1 MVSTD
6 LVDDH
11 SSAWQ
16 ECQEQRKLWGGR
28 GHGGRGVRFTGE
40 NDDNVHLPSVSLQ
53 FKGNELLVD
62 SIMDIIR
69 GHRYGLLGRNGVG
82 KSTLLRQLA
91 AHAIPGIPH
100 GLRICLVRRE
110 DQTALEA
117 LLEAD
122 TDRILLLDEMEKV
135 EYEIEKG
142 VKLQENSLRLGN
154 IVAELDVIDADGA
167 EDRAKEI
174 LRGLSF
180 TAAMIDASTA
190 SLSE

>member
-100 GLRICLVRRE
+100 GLRICLVQQQIQGRE
-110 DQTALEA
+110 A
-117 LLEAD
+117 
-122 TDRILLLDEMEKV
+122 
-135 EYEIEKG
+135 
-142 VKLQENSLRLGN
+142 
-154 IVAELDVIDADGA
+154 
-167 EDRAKEI
+167 
-174 LRGLSF
+174 
-180 TAAMIDASTA
+180 
-190 SLSE
+190 

>member
-1 MVSTD
+1 
-6 LVDDH
+6 
-11 SSAWQ
+11 
-16 ECQEQRKLWGGR
+16 
-28 GHGGRGVRFTGE
+28 VRFTGE

-100 GLRICLVRRE
+100 GLRICLVQQQLQGRE

-122 TDRILLLDEMEKV
+122 TDRILLLEEMEKV

-154 IVAELDVIDADGA
+154 IVAELGVIDADGA

-180 TAAMIDASTA
+180 TAAMIDGSTA
-190 SLSE
+190 SLSEEFVT